1 MTAPIV
7 NGESGFVV
15 REKLNLIIE
24 QVDTL
29 VASGGGG
36 AADPLTGAEIK
47 TANEGEADTNAFTD
61 AEKTKLTSI
70 SGANTG
76 DQDLSG
82 LQVKP
87 SEGAFA
93 DGDKTK
99 LDTIGVGA
107 EANTI
112 DSSISGE
119 PTGSTQIPNVVT
131 MSQAE
136 YDAAVVAA
144 TIVATTLYVI
154 I

>member
-1 MTAPIV
+1 MIAPIL
-7 NGESGFVV
+7 NGESGFSV
-15 REKLNLIIE
+15 RAKINTIIT
-24 QVDTL
+24 QVDAL
-29 VASGGGG
+29 EAGGGG
-36 AADPLTGAEIK
+36 GGSMSGSQIK
-47 TANEGEADTNAFTD
+47 TAYEGEANTNAFT
-61 AEKTKLTSI
+61 
-70 SGANTG
+70 TG

-136 YDAAVVAA
+136 YDAGVVAT

>member
-1 MTAPIV
+1 MIAPIL
-7 NGESGFVV
+7 NGESGFSV
-15 REKLNLIIE
+15 RAKINTIIT
-24 QVDTL
+24 QVDAL
-29 VASGGGG
+29 EAGGGG
-36 AADPLTGAEIK
+36 GSMSGSQIK
-47 TANEGEADTNAFTD
+47 TAYEGEPNTNAFTT
-61 AEKTKLTSI
+61 AEQEKLALQ
-70 SGANTG
+70 SGTNTG

-112 DSSISGE
+112 DSSVSGE